1 MKRIIACLFVAVAA
15 ATSSYAQQSP
25 KESPGNSTSAANQ
38 PQQPASF
45 VQVPA
50 SSVAQAA
57 PVGQG
62 VAHQPEA
69 KVLQNQ
75 AQPEKADDQD
85 DKLNVFGAH
94 IKLDSLI
101 AFFALLVSGFAYWSS
116 RAGVREANRIASE
129 SLQISKAAYAS
140 ERASDI
146 QWISIRLEQSAIG
159 DGKNNLSAILKNFGK
174 APAAILDIR
183 FEEPLHSSEFKG
195 ETGITHAIGPSE
207 SGELTF
213 SMHVPDAIGDPLHFG
228 QDHLLLAAIATVKD
242 ESSTYTTR
250 AIFRF
255 DTTKIYGFA
264 FVSSKR
270 G

>member
-1 MKRIIACLFVAVAA
+1 MKRIITCLLVAIFEIS
-15 ATSSYAQQSP
+15 SSYAQQSA
-25 KESPGNSTSAANQ
+25 KESPGNNSTPTNQ
-38 PQQPASF
+38 PQQPAS
-45 VQVPA
+45 VAQVPA
-50 SSVAQAA
+50 GPVAQATS
-57 PVGQG
+57 VGQ
-62 VAHQPEA
+62 VITHQPET
-69 KVLQNQ
+69 KVLQNH
-75 AQPEKADDQD
+75 AQPEKPDEQD
-85 DKLNVFGAH
+85 YKLGVFGIH

-101 AFFALLVSGFAYWSS
+101 AIAALLVSGLAYWNS
-116 RAGVREANRIASE
+116 RLGVREANRIANE
-129 SLQISKAAYAS
+129 ALQLSKAAFAS

-146 QWISIRLEQSAIG
+146 QWSAVKLAQSSIG
-159 DGKNNLSAILKNFGK
+159 DGKNNLVATLKNFGK
-174 APAAILDIR
+174 APAAILDIQ

-195 ETGITHAIGPSE
+195 GTGITHAIGPSE

-213 SMHVPDAIGDPLHFG
+213 SMHVPEGKGDPLHFG

-270 G
+270 D